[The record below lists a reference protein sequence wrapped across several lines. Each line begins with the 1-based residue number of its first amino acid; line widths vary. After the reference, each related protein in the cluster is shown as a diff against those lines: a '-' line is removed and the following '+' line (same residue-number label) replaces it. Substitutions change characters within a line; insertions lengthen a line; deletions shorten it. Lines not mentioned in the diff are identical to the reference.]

1 MLSILLSLPPVPQ
14 GLLGPRLSTV
24 IQGMGSERDIHLGIR
39 TPWCRFEA
47 ELTGPAEEAEEHEVG
62 RALRELKAPQGI
74 HQPKDIPVAITRKR
88 SSVSALFPGSSSE
101 GPPPTLFLPVL
112 Q

>member
-1 MLSILLSLPPVPQ
+1 MDIIQPVN
-14 GLLGPRLSTV
+14 
-24 IQGMGSERDIHLGIR
+24 
-39 TPWCRFEA
+39 RFEA
-47 ELTGPAEEAEEHEVG
+47 ELTGPAEQAEEHEVG
-62 RALRELKAPQGI
+62 RALRELKAPQGT